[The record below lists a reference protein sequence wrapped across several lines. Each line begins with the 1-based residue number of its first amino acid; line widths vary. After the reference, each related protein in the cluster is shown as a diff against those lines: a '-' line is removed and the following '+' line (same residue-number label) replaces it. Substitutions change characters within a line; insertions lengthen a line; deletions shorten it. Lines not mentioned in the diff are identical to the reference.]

1 MSLFKFKSAK
11 TIEDL
16 TRDIQT
22 MMNDEIWFSG
32 VEYLND
38 PFEKVY
44 STKTLEEYEGTE
56 QIVTDFFIPFQK
68 NVDEYFNK
76 VGILSLCEENT
87 NLVMWSHY
95 ADNHKGY
102 CVEYDLHSNII
113 NQLNFESDDE
123 VFFMKVEYKDIPIDF
138 LSPPSNFQF
147 YLRRK
152 SKLWEYENELRY
164 ISSKKGLHKI
174 PFDAIKA
181 IYLGANINKIVKE
194 TILKLCADKKI
205 NLYQCTLLNNS
216 YDLKFEK
223 IL

>member
-56 QIVTDFFIPFQK
+56 QIITDFFIPFQK
-68 NVDEYFNK
+68 DVDEYFNK
-76 VGILSLCEENT
+76 VGILSLCKKNT

-95 ADNHKGY
+95 SDNHRGY
-102 CVEYDLHSNII
+102 CVEYNLNSNII
-113 NQLNFESDDE
+113 NQLNFENEDE
-123 VFFMKVEYKDIPIDF
+123 VFLMKVEYKKTPIDF
-138 LSPPSNFQF
+138 LSLPSNFQF
-147 YLRRK
+147 YLKRK
-152 SKLWEYENELRY
+152 SKLWRYEKELRF
-164 ISSKKGLHKI
+164 ISSKKGLHRI
-174 PFDAIKA
+174 PSDAIKA
-181 IYLGANINKIVKE
+181 IYLGASINEVAKE
-194 TILKLCADKKI
+194 TILKLCTNKKI
-205 NLYQCTLLNNS
+205 NLYQSRLSKNS
-216 YDLKFEK
+216 YALKFEK